1 MNELANVL
9 QESYQTFFDQL
20 ASFFPKLIGAILI
33 LILGWI
39 IAKLIKAGSIRLLK
53 LVRLDKVTEK
63 AKIDQF
69 LEEGGTEKSA
79 IEIIGSL
86 IYWLIMLVVI
96 LAGFNT
102 LGLEVASELFNQI
115 ILYIPNVIVAVIVLI
130 FGIYLASFI
139 AQVVVTYLNNVGIE
153 NTEIL
158 GKLTQAAIILF
169 VASLALSQLNI
180 GQELVTN
187 AFLLLFGAV
196 CLALALAFG
205 LGGREWASRMI
216 DKLDSGSSGGQSGG
230 VGFNDNG

>member
-1 MNELANVL
+1 MEELAEVL
-9 QESYQTFFDQL
+9 QDSYQTFFDQL
-20 ASFFPKLIGAILI
+20 AVFFPKLIGALLI
-33 LILGWI
+33 LIVGWI

-53 LVRLDKVTEK
+53 LIKLDTVTEK

-69 LEEGGTEKSA
+69 LKEGGTQKSA
-79 IEIIGSL
+79 IEIIGAL

-130 FGIYLASFI
+130 FGVYLASFV
-139 AQVVVTYLNNVGIE
+139 AQVVVTYLKNVGIH
-153 NTEIL
+153 NTEML

-169 VASLALSQLNI
+169 VASLALTQLNI

-187 AFLLLFGAV
+187 AFLLLFGAI

-205 LGGREWASRMI
+205 LGGRDWAARLINKME
-216 DKLDSGSSGGQSGG
+216 SGETG
-230 VGFNDNG
+230 NDTSAEKW

>member
-1 MNELANVL
+1 MNEITQVL

-20 ASFFPKLIGAILI
+20 AAFFPKLIGALLI
-33 LILGWI
+33 LIVGWI
-39 IAKLIKAGSIRLLK
+39 IAKLIKAGAIRLLK

-63 AKIDQF
+63 ARIDQF
-69 LEEGGTEKSA
+69 LKEGGTQKSA

-130 FGIYLASFI
+130 FGVYLASFI
-139 AQVVVTYLNNVGIE
+139 AQVVVTYVSNVGIE
-153 NTEIL
+153 NADFI
-158 GKLTQAAIILF
+158 GKITQAAIILF

-205 LGGREWASRMI
+205 LGGREWAADMI
-216 DKLDSGSSGGQSGG
+216 DKLNSSDNDGGNFGQM
-230 VGFNDNG
+230 

>member
-1 MNELANVL
+1 MNEITQVL

-20 ASFFPKLIGAILI
+20 AGFLPKLIGALII

-39 IAKLIKAGSIRLLK
+39 IAKLIKAGAIRLLK
-53 LVRLDKVTEK
+53 LVRMDKITEK

-79 IEIIGSL
+79 IEIIGVL

-115 ILYIPNVIVAVIVLI
+115 ILYIPNVIVAVLVLI

-139 AQVVVTYLNNVGIE
+139 AQVVVTYLKNVGIQ
-153 NTEIL
+153 NADFL

-187 AFLLLFGAV
+187 AFLLLFGAI

-205 LGGREWASRMI
+205 LGGREWASDI
-216 DKLDSGSSGGQSGG
+216 IKKLDSSDGNGGDIGYRENQ
-230 VGFNDNG
+230 

>member
-1 MNELANVL
+1 MKQLAQIL
-9 QESYQTFFDQL
+9 QDSYQTFFDQL
-20 ASFFPKLIGAILI
+20 AVFFPKLIGALLI
-33 LILGWI
+33 LIVGWI

-53 LVRLDKVTEK
+53 LVRLDTVTEK
-63 AKIDQF
+63 AKIDRF
-69 LEEGGTEKSA
+69 LQEGGTKKSA
-79 IEIIGSL
+79 IEIIGTL

-130 FGIYLASFI
+130 FGVYLASFI
-139 AQVVVTYLNNVGIE
+139 AQVVVTYLKNVGIH
-153 NTEIL
+153 NADIL
-158 GKLTQAAIILF
+158 GKLAKAAIILF

-205 LGGREWASRMI
+205 LGGREWASGVI
-216 DKLDSGSSGGQSGG
+216 DKMESGESRDDSADT
-230 VGFNDNG
+230 GF

>member
-1 MNELANVL
+1 MKQLAEIL

-20 ASFFPKLIGAILI
+20 ATFFPKLIGALLI
-33 LILGWI
+33 LIVGWI

-53 LVRLDKVTEK
+53 LVRLDTVTEK

-69 LEEGGTEKSA
+69 LQEGGTKSTA
-79 IEIIGSL
+79 IEIIGTL

-130 FGIYLASFI
+130 FGVYLASFI
-139 AQVVVTYLNNVGIE
+139 AQVVVTYLKNVGIHSAD
-153 NTEIL
+153 IL
-158 GKLTQAAIILF
+158 GKLTKAAIILF

-205 LGGREWASRMI
+205 LGGREWASSMI
-216 DKLDSGSSGGQSGG
+216 EKMESGENKTKGRET
-230 VGFNDNG
+230 GF

>member
-1 MNELANVL
+1 MNEITQVL
-9 QESYQTFFDQL
+9 QESYRTFFDQL
-20 ASFFPKLIGAILI
+20 ATFLPKLIGALLI
-33 LILGWI
+33 LIVGWI

-53 LVRLDKVTEK
+53 LVRLEKVTEK

-69 LEEGGTEKSA
+69 LEEGGTKKTA

-130 FGIYLASFI
+130 FGIYLASFV
-139 AQVVVTYLNNVGIE
+139 AQVVVTYLSNVGIE
-153 NTEIL
+153 NADFL
-158 GKLTQAAIILF
+158 GNLTKAAIILF

-180 GQELVTN
+180 GHELVTN
-187 AFLLLFGAV
+187 AFLLLFGAI

-216 DKLDSGSSGGQSGG
+216 EKLESQDGEGGDIGYTEDQ
-230 VGFNDNG
+230 